1 MVLLAV
7 HNNVMA
13 TACRSFSQRSVVD
26 PSEVANNPATMY
38 PGLRSGR
45 RGPFFATVSGA
56 AFK

>member
-1 MVLLAV
+1 VLLAV